1 MIWIMGM
8 GYREFRADE
17 VHVDRPDPV
26 TRANIRIILLLSFKF
41 KLVIAALP
49 CGRVS
54 STLTRRV

>member
-1 MIWIMGM
+1 MGM